1 MHEDQRQRRE
11 TRLRQAVW
19 ASLVFKPLSV
29 IVPIVT
35 LPLFLTYLGPVRY
48 GLYESAGAI
57 AVWLAMSNVG
67 MGVGLI
73 NRLTECDVAGDQ
85 RLAGRYVATLAITLG
100 GIAVAVM
107 AIAAVAVPM
116 LPWATWLRIDDACAA
131 AEATAAIGVAC
142 GFTGLGVLA
151 GLAGSIY
158 TGHQESHRSV
168 AWDGVAKL
176 ATLAASFLVV
186 LLPSWGTVG
195 VLTATTGVP
204 VMVRLVNLAWLLV
217 AEKPWLRPTL
227 AGFDRGLLGGLLR
240 DGVMMFLL
248 QAACVLLFQSDK
260 LVIAAGRGMDEVT
273 AYSIIGRLFLIGYGV
288 YMMYL
293 TPLWPATG
301 EAIRRGDL
309 GWVAGR
315 IRGAAIA
322 GVAMMLGLGTLLL
335 LALGPCEAVLRRLT
349 HGADVP
355 ISTGLVLATT
365 AMFAC
370 RAWVDAFST
379 ALNAAGVLRPQL
391 AFYVIHALLNLA
403 VSAAVVGRFG
413 ATGVAW
419 ATAITSLATSVW
431 GYPMLFRREILS
443 GRPHAPT
450 VNPEADVL

>member
-1 MHEDQRQRRE
+1 
-11 TRLRQAVW
+11 
-19 ASLVFKPLSV
+19 
-29 IVPIVT
+29 
-35 LPLFLTYLGPVRY
+35 
-48 GLYESAGAI
+48 
-57 AVWLAMSNVG
+57 VG
-67 MGVGLI
+67 G
-73 NRLTECDVAGDQ
+73 
-85 RLAGRYVATLAITLG
+85 
-100 GIAVAVM
+100 
-107 AIAAVAVPM
+107 
-116 LPWATWLRIDDACAA
+116 
-131 AEATAAIGVAC
+131 
-142 GFTGLGVLA
+142 
-151 GLAGSIY
+151 
-158 TGHQESHRSV
+158 
-168 AWDGVAKL
+168 
-176 ATLAASFLVV
+176 
-186 LLPSWGTVG
+186 
-195 VLTATTGVP
+195 LTATTGVP